1 MNAEIERLSAATY
14 VALTTF
20 RKDGTSVA
28 TPVWV
33 SSDGD
38 HLYVWTEAASGKA
51 KRLRNDPRVLI
62 APSDGRGT
70 PQGAEVGGTA
80 ALSEA
85 PADLDRVRRLHQ
97 RKYSWQFWAFDTF
110 ARLFRRRSGGHVVLE
125 ISLSEPTP

>member
-20 RKDGTSVA
+20 RKDGTPVA

-33 SSDGD
+33 SGDGD
-38 HLYVWTEAASGKA
+38 YLYVWTEAASGKA
-51 KRLRNDPRVLI
+51 KRLHNDARVLI

-70 PQGAEVGGTA
+70 PQGAEVAGTA
-80 ALSEA
+80 ALLETS
-85 PADLDRVRRLHQ
+85 ADLDRVRRLHQ

-110 ARLFRRRSGGHVVLE
+110 AKVFRRGSGGHVVVQ
-125 ISLSEPTP
+125 ISVP